1 MSEKQKKIFKI
12 IVIALAVILV
22 AEIIYF
28 GFRYYKIR
36 KENTYYTVVN
46 SLILTD
52 DGYTGAGL
60 SDYRYSDFNEFDGG
74 YQKATIFVNKDDE
87 VKKEVTVDLG
97 YNSFFND
104 IVKTSDGYV
113 AVGAIEMTKEQAKEK
128 TNEGLII
135 KYDKNF
141 KEVWRKNVNEIGKT
155 ELFKV
160 KLDKDENII
169 IAGTSIYGSGYM
181 GNHQTGG
188 GMLFKYDKD
197 GKELFRVNN
206 GGPYQGRFNDVIVE
220 DDGYV
225 VAGLGKANSGII
237 IKYNTKGK
245 KVWSSSYGYTDEKGI
260 MAIDK
265 LGNKYI
271 AATTKVVSKDDLS
284 NYQAA
289 LVMFDKNGKKIDDAK
304 YNNNKVNGFVDVEV
318 IDDMIIAC
326 GYTGKKVNNQL
337 KSDAVVVKYDKDLYE
352 EKSDIIKG
360 ENNDFYSAINVKDDD
375 IYLLGYSNSK
385 LEEFDNLNGYDYFPI
400 IKEYDFDLK

>member
-12 IVIALAVILV
+12 IVIALVVILV

-52 DGYTGAGL
+52 DGYTGVGL

-87 VKKEVTVDLG
+87 VKKEVTMDLG

-113 AVGAIEMTKEQAKEK
+113 AVGAIEMTEEQAKEK
-128 TNEGLII
+128 TNEGLIV

-141 KEVWRKNVNEIGKT
+141 KEVWRKNVNELGKT

-197 GKELFRVNN
+197 GKEIFRVNN

-220 DDGYV
+220 SDGYV
-225 VAGLGKANSGII
+225 VVGLGKANSGII
-237 IKYNTKGK
+237 IKYNTKGE
-245 KVWSSSYGYTDEKGI
+245 KVWSGSYGYTDEKGI
-260 MAIDK
+260 IAIDK
-265 LGNKYI
+265 LGNNYVT
-271 AATTKVVSKDDLS
+271 ATTKVVSKDDLS

-304 YNNNKVNGFVDVEV
+304 YTSNKVNGFTDIKVN
-318 IDDMIIAC
+318 DDMIIAC
-326 GYTGKKVNNQL
+326 GYTGKKVNNIL
-337 KSDAVVVKYDKDLYE
+337 KSDAIVVKYDKDLYE
-352 EKSDIIKG
+352 EETDIIKG
-360 ENNDFYSAINVKDDD
+360 ENNDFYSAIHVKDDSV
-375 IYLLGYSNSK
+375 YLLGYSNSK
-385 LEEFDNLNGYDYFPI
+385 LDEFDNLNGYDYFPI
-400 IKEYDFDLK
+400 LKEYDFDLK

>member
-1 MSEKQKKIFKI
+1 MNEKQKKIFRI
-12 IVIALAVILV
+12 IVIALVVILV

-46 SLILTD
+46 SLILQE
-52 DGYTGAGL
+52 DGYTGVGL

-74 YQKATIFVNKDDE
+74 YQKATLFVNKDDE
-87 VKKEVTVDLG
+87 ITKEVTVDLG

-128 TNEGLII
+128 ATEGLII
-135 KYDKNF
+135 KYDRNF
-141 KEVWRKNVNEIGKT
+141 KEVWRKNVNELGKT

-181 GNHQTGG
+181 GNHKTGG
-188 GMLFKYDKD
+188 GMLFKYDSN

-206 GGPYQGRFNDVIVE
+206 GGPYKGRFNDVMIE

-225 VAGLGKANSGII
+225 VVGLGQANSGII

-265 LGNKYI
+265 LGNNYI
-271 AATTKVVSKDDLS
+271 TAATKVVSKDDLS

-289 LVMFDKNGKKIDDAK
+289 LVMFDKNGNKIDDAK
-304 YNNNKVNGFVDVEV
+304 YTSNKVNGFTDVKV
-318 IDDMIIAC
+318 NDDMIIAC

-337 KSDAVVVKYDKDLYE
+337 KSDAIVVKYDKDLYE
-352 EKSDIIKG
+352 EESDIVKG
-360 ENNDFYSAINVKDDD
+360 ENNDFYSAIHVKDDS

-385 LEEFDNLNGYDYFPI
+385 LDEFDNLNGYDYFPI
-400 IKEYDFDLK
+400 LKEYDFDLK